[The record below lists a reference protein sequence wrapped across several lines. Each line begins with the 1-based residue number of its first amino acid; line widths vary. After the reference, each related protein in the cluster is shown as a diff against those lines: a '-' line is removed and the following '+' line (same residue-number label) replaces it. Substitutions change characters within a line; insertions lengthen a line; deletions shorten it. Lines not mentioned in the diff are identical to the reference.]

1 MFIFIG
7 LRRQKEPGATL
18 LWPSSLRQERT
29 QNLQSVSPSL
39 NNTHSPLSLE
49 KTAKPHSRRLYRW
62 KFKLA
67 DVFRVHCERERDV
80 QCHDSEKTYFTPA
93 GVNTSLAKTSWQ
105 FLNSLFSSSTTCNYS
120 SEAALV
126 KWKRPKLFSRGC
138 ARAES
143 AGRLAASLS
152 LCACQDC
159 LPADG
164 RFRSLYKSRTPLI
177 CLVITEV

>member
-7 LRRQKEPGATL
+7 PRRQKEPGATL

-67 DVFRVHCERERDV
+67 DVFRVHCDRERDV

-93 GVNTSLAKTSWQ
+93 GVNTSLAKTHPK
-105 FLNSLFSSSTTCNYS
+105 NFSILCFPARRHAIILLKRLLLSESGRSSFHAVVL
-120 SEAALV
+120 EL
-126 KWKRPKLFSRGC
+126 K
-138 ARAES
+138 ARE
-143 AGRLAASLS
+143 
-152 LCACQDC
+152 D
-159 LPADG
+159 
-164 RFRSLYKSRTPLI
+164 
-177 CLVITEV
+177 